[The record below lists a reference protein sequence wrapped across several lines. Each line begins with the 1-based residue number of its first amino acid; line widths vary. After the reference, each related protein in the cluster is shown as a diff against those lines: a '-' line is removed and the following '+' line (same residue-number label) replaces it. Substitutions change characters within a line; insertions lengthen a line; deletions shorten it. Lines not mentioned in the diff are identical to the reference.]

1 MSFKE
6 QLTFNPQVTIEN
18 LKKTLLDASQNGESS
33 VFIPL
38 TDEYGYKC
46 QVIFQFLTNENI
58 TFKKNYDSRQVK
70 KMGYYDPH
78 MAYYAEYVA
87 ANGGKSTY
95 TYMDKEF
102 IFKGVT
108 VYFT

>member
-1 MSFKE
+1 MSFKD
-6 QLTFNPQVTIEN
+6 QLTFNPQATIEN
-18 LKKTLLDASQNGESS
+18 LKKTLLEASQKGESS

-38 TDEYGYKC
+38 NSENDSKSR
-46 QVIFQFLTNENI
+46 VIFQFLTNEDIN
-58 TFKKNYDSRQVK
+58 FKKNYDSRQVE

-95 TYMDKEF
+95 KYMDKEF
-102 IFKGVT
+102 IFKGIT
-108 VYFT
+108 VYLT